1 MSSHDH
7 RDDPPGARTGHDHA
21 AHAGHAHHDHA
32 GADHAGHDHAGHDH
46 PAAAGHSHAGHD
58 HAGPSHAGHSHGAG
72 GHAGHSHG
80 SSSETRTA
88 IAALITVS
96 FMVVEAVGGVLSGS
110 LALLADAAH
119 MLTDAVA
126 LALAWWA
133 FRMTRRPASPAM
145 SFGHHRMTV
154 LVAFA
159 NSVALLLLTAW
170 IVVEAVERFADPV
183 AIDAET
189 MGIVALLGL
198 GANVASFFVL
208 AGGERNM
215 NIRGAILHVL
225 SDLLG
230 SVGAVIAALVIWLT
244 GWVPI
249 DPILSLVVAGLL
261 LRATLSLMRESAHV
275 LLEGTPEGAEGPAIA
290 ADLAETVPGV
300 QECHHVHAWTL
311 AEGRLN
317 ATLHVVVADGA
328 ETAPVVKKV
337 KARLAERFGI
347 THTTI
352 EAERPGDCA
361 DGHARPAQTPA
372 AP

>member
-7 RDDPPGARTGHDHA
+7 RDDPAGRPAGHDRA
-21 AHAGHAHHDHA
+21 AHAGHDHHDHD
-32 GADHAGHDHAGHDH
+32 GPTHAGHDHGGHDH
-46 PAAAGHSHAGHD
+46 PAAAGH
-58 HAGPSHAGHSHGAG
+58 SHAGHSHGAG

-96 FMVVEAVGGVLSGS
+96 FMVVEAIGGVLSGS

-133 FRMTRRPASPAM
+133 FRMARRPASAAM
-145 SFGHHRMTV
+145 SYGHHRMTV

-170 IVVEAVERFADPV
+170 IGIEAVERFSDPV

-198 GANVASFFVL
+198 GANVASFLVL

-249 DPILSLVVAGLL
+249 DPILSLVVAALL

-275 LLEGTPEGAEGPAIA
+275 LLEGAPAGAEGPAIA
-290 ADLAETVPGV
+290 ADLAETVAGV
-300 QECHHVHAWTL
+300 EEAHHVHAWTL

-317 ATLHVVVADGA
+317 ATLHVVVAESA
-328 ETAPVVKKV
+328 EPARVVRQV
-337 KARLAERFGI
+337 KARLSERFGI
-347 THTTI
+347 AHATV
-352 EAERPGDCA
+352 EVERPGDCA
-361 DGHARPAQTPA
+361 DGPAGTKQRPATP
-372 AP
+372 

>member
-1 MSSHDH
+1 MSAHDH
-7 RDDPPGARTGHDHA
+7 RDDPAGPPAGHDHA
-21 AHAGHAHHDHA
+21 AHAGHAHHDHGEA
-32 GADHAGHDHAGHDH
+32 GHAGHDHGGHDH
-46 PAAAGHSHAGHD
+46 PPAAGH
-58 HAGPSHAGHSHGAG
+58 SHAGHSHGAG
-72 GHAGHSHG
+72 GHAGHAHG

-88 IAALITVS
+88 IACVITAG
-96 FMVVEAVGGVLSGS
+96 FMFVEAVGGVVSGS

-133 FRMTRRPASPAM
+133 FRMTRRPASATM
-145 SFGHHRMTV
+145 SYGHHRMTV

-170 IVVEAVERFADPV
+170 IVVEAVERFSDPV

-249 DPILSLVVAGLL
+249 DPILSLVVAALL
-261 LRATLSLMRESAHV
+261 LRATISLMRESAHV
-275 LLEGTPEGAEGPAIA
+275 LLEGAPEGAEGPAIA
-290 ADLAETVPGV
+290 ADLAATVPGV
-300 QECHHVHAWTL
+300 EECHHVHAWTL

-347 THTTI
+347 AHTTV
-352 EAERPGDCA
+352 EVERPGDCA
-361 DGHARPAQTPA
+361 DGHAATGRTPA
-372 AP
+372 TS

>member
-7 RDDPPGARTGHDHA
+7 RDDDGKPPAGHDHA
-21 AHAGHAHHDHA
+21 AHAGHAHHDHD
-32 GADHAGHDHAGHDH
+32 GPGHAGHDHAGH
-46 PAAAGHSHAGHD
+46 A
-58 HAGPSHAGHSHGAG
+58 HGAG

-96 FMVVEAVGGVLSGS
+96 FMVVEAIGGVLSGS

-133 FRMTRRPASPAM
+133 FRMTRRPASAAM
-145 SFGHHRMTV
+145 SYGHHRMTV

-170 IVVEAVERFADPV
+170 IVVEAVERFSDPV

-198 GANVASFFVL
+198 GVNVASFFVL

-261 LRATLSLMRESAHV
+261 LRATISLMRESAHV
-275 LLEGTPEGAEGPAIA
+275 LLEGAPTGAEGPAIA
-290 ADLAETVPGV
+290 ADLTEAVLGV
-300 QECHHVHAWTL
+300 EECHHVHAWTL

-317 ATLHVVVADGA
+317 ATLHVVVAEGV
-328 ETAPVVKKV
+328 ETAPVVRAV
-337 KARLAERFGI
+337 KARLAERFAI
-347 THTTI
+347 AHATI
-352 EAERPGDCA
+352 EVERPGDCA
-361 DGHARPAQTPA
+361 DGHAGTAHKA
-372 AP
+372 ATA